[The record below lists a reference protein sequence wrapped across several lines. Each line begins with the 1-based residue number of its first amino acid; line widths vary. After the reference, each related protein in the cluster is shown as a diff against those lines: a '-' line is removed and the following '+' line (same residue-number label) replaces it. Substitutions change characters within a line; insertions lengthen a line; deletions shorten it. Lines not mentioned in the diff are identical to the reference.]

1 MNSLAA
7 YMEENSYHLPNRN
20 LKVGLWINE
29 SFDWYLEEDSM
40 SHPEDGIRT
49 LLQTYTKNQIS
60 YSKFTIKNI
69 SLETKLPKVFF
80 HYENVFERQTV
91 AFYTPTEQAIV
102 HVSPKSVA
110 LLGGVVKGNGIS
122 QYCIQGK
129 GGLYQNGCFKSLREG
144 TLFYSPLA
152 KGEVT
157 SIFTLESEILPLEC
171 VEVVAWAINAST
183 KEEAIRLNRKLIQ
196 SVHREI

>member
-1 MNSLAA
+1 MNTLSV
-7 YMEENSYHLPNRN
+7 YKEQNSYHLPSRN
-20 LKVGLWINE
+20 LKVGLWMNE

-49 LLQTYTKNQIS
+49 LLQTFTEKEIS

-69 SLETKLPKVFF
+69 SLEKKSPKIFF
-80 HYENVFERQTV
+80 YYDNAFERQAV
-91 AFYTPTEQAIV
+91 AFYSPNEQAII
-102 HVSPKSVA
+102 HVAPNSVA
-110 LLGGVVKGNGIS
+110 LLGGMVKGKGIS

-171 VEVVAWAINAST
+171 VEVIAWTINADT
-183 KEEAIRLNRKLIQ
+183 KEEATRLNRKLVQ

>member
-1 MNSLAA
+1 
-7 YMEENSYHLPNRN
+7 MEQSSYHWPNRN

-49 LLQTYTKNQIS
+49 LLQTFTEKGIS

-69 SLETKLPKVFF
+69 SQENKYPKVFF
-80 HYENVFERQTV
+80 HYENAFERQAV
-91 AFYTPTEQAIV
+91 AFYSPNEQAIV
-102 HVSPKSVA
+102 HVAPNSVA
-110 LLGGVVKGNGIS
+110 LLGGMVKGKGIS

-157 SIFTLESEILPLEC
+157 SIYTLESEIQPLEC
-171 VEVVAWAINAST
+171 VEVIAWAINADT

-196 SVHREI
+196 SMNTEL

>member
-1 MNSLAA
+1 
-7 YMEENSYHLPNRN
+7 MEQDSYELPSKS
-20 LKVGLWINE
+20 LKVGLWMNE
-29 SFDWYLEEDSM
+29 SFDWYLEEDIL

-69 SLETKLPKVFF
+69 SLEKKFPKIFF
-80 HYENVFERQTV
+80 HYENAFQRQAV
-91 AFYTPTEQAIV
+91 AFYSPNEQAII
-102 HVSPKSVA
+102 HVAPNSVA
-110 LLGGVVKGNGIS
+110 LLGGIVKGKGIA

-129 GGLYQNGCFKSLREG
+129 GGLYENGCFKSVRDG

-157 SIFTLESEILPLEC
+157 SIFTLESEIMPLEC
-171 VEVVAWAINAST
+171 VEVIAWAINTNT
-183 KEEAIRLNRKLIQ
+183 KEEATLLNRQLVQ
-196 SVHREI
+196 SVQKEL

>member
-1 MNSLAA
+1 MNTLLA
-7 YMEENSYHLPNRN
+7 YMEQDSYHLPSRN
-20 LKVGLWINE
+20 LKVGLWMNE

-49 LLQTYTKNQIS
+49 LLQNFMEKGIS

-69 SLETKLPKVFF
+69 SQENKFPKIFF
-80 HYENVFERQTV
+80 HYENAFERQAV
-91 AFYTPTEQAIV
+91 AFYSPSEQAII
-102 HVSPKSVA
+102 HVAPNSVA
-110 LLGGVVKGNGIS
+110 LLGGIVKGKGIS

-171 VEVVAWAINAST
+171 VEVIAWAINADT
-183 KEEAIRLNRKLIQ
+183 KEEAIRLNRNLVQ
-196 SVHREI
+196 SVYREI

>member
-1 MNSLAA
+1 MSTLSA
-7 YMEENSYHLPNRN
+7 YIEQNSYHWPSRN
-20 LKVGLWINE
+20 LKVGLWMNE

-49 LLQTYTKNQIS
+49 LLQTFTEKGIS

-69 SLETKLPKVFF
+69 SLEKKYPKIFF
-80 HYENVFERQTV
+80 HYENAFERQAV
-91 AFYTPTEQAIV
+91 AFYSPNEQAII
-102 HVSPKSVA
+102 HVAPNSVA
-110 LLGGVVKGNGIS
+110 LLGGMVKGKGIS

-157 SIFTLESEILPLEC
+157 SIYTLESEILPLEC
-171 VEVVAWAINAST
+171 VEVIAWAINADT
-183 KEEAIRLNRKLIQ
+183 KEEAIRLNRQLIQ
-196 SVHREI
+196 SMNREI